1 MSWNPPLSPMKST
14 FNRQLYRHFHRLC
27 RVGLSEMIR
36 LGVPDIERHHT
47 KDLDSLLWKYVRIY
61 SIYIYIH
68 TYVYMCIYLYV
79 ICACICA
86 YNHIYIYVCI
96 HILSWSEHNSTSST
110 NFWRKHPCLNTRPAH
125 SPKEQK
131 TQWATEHR
139 PRWTSHH
146 QPCDMLGNPWWT

>member
-14 FNRQLYRHFHRLC
+14 FNRQLHRHFHRLC

-68 TYVYMCIYLYV
+68 MCICVYTYMSYVHVYLY
-79 ICACICA
+79 
-86 YNHIYIYVCI
+86 IYICI

-110 NFWRKHPCLNTRPAH
+110 NFWRKNPCLNTRPAR

-139 PRWTSHH
+139 PRLTSHH
-146 QPCDMLGNPWWT
+146 QPCDMLGNPCWT